1 MRTVRETSAGGIVV
15 DGLGGPLRQC
25 RAVLIGRANRR
36 GKLVWSLPKGHIEPG
51 ETAEQTAVR
60 EIAEETGVDGEVV
73 TKLGSLGY
81 WFVSDDRRI
90 HKTVHHYLIR
100 YIGGDLTTTDYEVD
114 ESAWV
119 PFHGL
124 HSRLVH
130 ADERRLAHVASD
142 VINGL
147 ANNG

>member
-1 MRTVRETSAGGIVV
+1 
-15 DGLGGPLRQC
+15 
-25 RAVLIGRANRR
+25 
-36 GKLVWSLPKGHIEPG
+36 VWSLPKGHIEPG

-60 EIAEETGVDGEVV
+60 EIAEETGADGEVV
-73 TKLGSLGY
+73 AKLGSLSY

-119 PFHGL
+119 PFHEL